1 MVDGKGI
8 IFVFEDIRAKEYIE
22 SIKTKKDPI
31 LICGNDGIKRKLI
44 DLGYECKSINEY
56 SVDAYD
62 DIKKA
67 TEWMKSWP
75 DKPILKA
82 KSFKELLVYEGF
94 SIFWFLETRFYVY
107 RIQGLIPLIE
117 QIKNVFSAIKPDNVW
132 VIGSNDV
139 KHIVR
144 QLCVKNQQKFEYLG
158 GTISQ
163 TQTAY
168 KSYSKFLTLKLV
180 LLKLFRGLSL
190 LLSESNN
197 KKNSILVITEL
208 GNWRNEY
215 DYTLKKIIKKDV
227 IFHDIVKKIL
237 AQSLPVKI
245 IDFENEPKRLFN
257 AYSANKERR
266 KSFGIPVNPW
276 EKYITLG
283 IIRKSKVV
291 NKKLMKL
298 LDKLLNSKEFKESLI
313 YDGISI
319 YEILKKD
326 IEDLFKSFK
335 TYTAITFIETTKRII
350 EIEKPS
356 VILMHDEYGALQLS
370 LINEAKKRKIPTVSI
385 QHGVNTES
393 WISYVHKKDHVSGK
407 NANLNFPLPDKM
419 CVWSENAKK
428 NLIKFGNFPESV
440 SIVTGDPKVDFLP
453 IALKQF
459 DNNTIR
465 QTLKIPP
472 NKKIIL
478 FATQKLPNIEE
489 KKIITKNV
497 MDAAKILQDYYFLL
511 KMHPNET
518 DFTFYRN
525 LTKES
530 GIKNISIVQNFNLYE
545 LFHISD
551 VVIVAYSTVGV
562 EAMRMK
568 KPVIALNLLGLHD
581 DDPIIKNE
589 KAIIVRNQNELVPS
603 IKKCLETQTIDKM
616 IDSAFISA
624 EQEIGVV
631 NGNAADLIANL
642 VIELKKGEY

>member
-1 MVDGKGI
+1 LLGKP
-8 IFVFEDIRAKEYIE
+8 R
-22 SIKTKKDPI
+22 I
-31 LICGNDGIKRKLI
+31 LD
-44 DLGYECKSINEY
+44 
-56 SVDAYD
+56 
-62 DIKKA
+62 
-67 TEWMKSWP
+67 
-75 DKPILKA
+75 
-82 KSFKELLVYEGF
+82 
-94 SIFWFLETRFYVY
+94 
-107 RIQGLIPLIE
+107 
-117 QIKNVFSAIKPDNVW
+117 
-132 VIGSNDV
+132 
-139 KHIVR
+139 
-144 QLCVKNQQKFEYLG
+144 
-158 GTISQ
+158 
-163 TQTAY
+163 
-168 KSYSKFLTLKLV
+168 
-180 LLKLFRGLSL
+180 
-190 LLSESNN
+190 
-197 KKNSILVITEL
+197 NSILILTEV
-208 GNWRNEY
+208 GYWRTEY

-227 IFHDIVKKIL
+227 IFHDIVKKIS

-266 KSFGIPVNPW
+266 KSFGIPVYPW
-276 EKYITLG
+276 EKYITLD

-298 LDKLLNSKEFKESLI
+298 LGNLLNSKEFKASLI

-319 YEILKKD
+319 HELLKKD

-335 TYTAITFIETTKRII
+335 TFTAPTLIETTKRII
-350 EIEKPS
+350 EIEKPA

-370 LINEAKKRKIPTVSI
+370 LINEAKKRKISTVSI

-393 WISYVHKKDHVSGK
+393 WVSYVHKKDHVSGK

-419 CVWSENAKK
+419 CVWSETAKK

-440 SIVTGDPKVDFLP
+440 PIVTGDPKVDFLP
-453 IALKQF
+453 TAIKQF
-459 DNNTIR
+459 DNNKIR

-478 FATQKLPNIEE
+478 FASQKFPNIEE

-497 MDAAKILQDYYFLL
+497 MDAAKILQECYFVL

-525 LTKES
+525 LAYES
-530 GIKNISIVQNFNLYE
+530 EIKNISIVQNFNLYE

-551 VVIVAYSTVGV
+551 VVIVAYSTVGD

-581 DDPIIKNE
+581 DEPIIKNE
-589 KAIIVRNQNELVPS
+589 KALIVRNQNDLVPS
-603 IKKCLETQTIDKM
+603 IKKCLETNTIEKM
-616 IDSAFISA
+616 IDAAFISA

-642 VIELKKGEY
+642 VIELKGEY